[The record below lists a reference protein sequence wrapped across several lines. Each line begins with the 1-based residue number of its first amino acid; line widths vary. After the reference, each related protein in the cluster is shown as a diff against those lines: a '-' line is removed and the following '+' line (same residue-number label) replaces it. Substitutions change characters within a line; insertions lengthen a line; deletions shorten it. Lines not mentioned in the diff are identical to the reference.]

1 MVGCHKALNAT
12 QSVTAF
18 SSRRLVVVVVVLVVA
33 ADDGIMPQ
41 TIEAINHARAAEAP
55 IVVAINKMDRP
66 NADPNKVRNEMLQH
80 ELVTEELGGD
90 ILAVEV
96 SAKEGTNLDKL
107 SEAILLQS
115 ELLELKA
122 NPKRS
127 AEGAVLEAKVDRGRG
142 IVATLLVQKG
152 TLNVGNI
159 VVAGAQWGRVRA
171 MMDDRGIKIIEAAPA
186 APVEVLGLMGVPEA
200 GDEFVVVE
208 NERRAREV
216 TEFRAERDRVA
227 RAARGAVP
235 LSIEQMFAA
244 TGENVLEEMPLVVK
258 ADVHGSA
265 EAIVGALNKFVD
277 DKDVLICA
285 AGSLPGD
292 LHKLWRTKNSKG
304 FHLEYG
310 YSCMGYEIPGGLGAK
325 MADPKR
331 EVYVMCGDA
340 TYLMLP
346 SDLIT
351 TIQESYKIIMIL
363 INNNGYASIGGL
375 SESVG
380 GGGFGTEFKYRKKE
394 NDQIEGDYLPVD
406 LAKNAESL
414 GANVIPAKSLADF
427 RLALE
432 KAKLSDITTVV
443 SINIESVFSAISF
456 AISTTS

>member
-1 MVGCHKALNAT
+1 M
-12 QSVTAF
+12 
-18 SSRRLVVVVVVLVVA
+18 
-33 ADDGIMPQ
+33 
-41 TIEAINHARAAEAP
+41 
-55 IVVAINKMDRP
+55 
-66 NADPNKVRNEMLQH
+66 
-80 ELVTEELGGD
+80 
-90 ILAVEV
+90 
-96 SAKEGTNLDKL
+96 
-107 SEAILLQS
+107 
-115 ELLELKA
+115 
-122 NPKRS
+122 
-127 AEGAVLEAKVDRGRG
+127 
-142 IVATLLVQKG
+142 
-152 TLNVGNI
+152 
-159 VVAGAQWGRVRA
+159 
-171 MMDDRGIKIIEAAPA
+171 
-186 APVEVLGLMGVPEA
+186 
-200 GDEFVVVE
+200 
-208 NERRAREV
+208 
-216 TEFRAERDRVA
+216 
-227 RAARGAVP
+227 
-235 LSIEQMFAA
+235 
-244 TGENVLEEMPLVVK
+244 
-258 ADVHGSA
+258 
-265 EAIVGALNKFVD
+265 NKFVD

-414 GANVIPAKSLADF
+414 GAKVYKASGIDEFNE
-427 RLALE
+427 ALK
-432 KAKLSDITTVV
+432 KAKKNDQTTVIYVETVRDRKLDGYAYSWWEVPVPEV
-443 SINIESVFSAISF
+443 SISEDVKKARKKYESDKKMQKKYLKSNRL
-456 AISTTS
+456 